1 MDNRPVG
8 IFDSGFGGLTA
19 LKALREMMPDENII
33 YFGDNG
39 RAPYGGRGAEQLKA
53 MARQD
58 IAFVSGLGVKA
69 MIVACG
75 TLSSAAADVLEEC
88 SLPLSGVLNASV
100 NVLQQLG
107 GSSPLG
113 IIATEAS
120 IKSGAFKSALHAAFP
135 EREIIDLAC
144 PEFVPLI
151 ESGHISADDPLLTAA
166 VERALAPLKA
176 RQPGTLLLGCTHYGI
191 VGDAISAYLGRDV
204 RLVSASE
211 CAASEMRDRLV
222 SSGMTGGEGRTRY
235 LTSGSAEDF
244 SKVASVILGMDG
256 IRAEHIPP
264 MEVEYI

>member
-8 IFDSGFGGLTA
+8 IFDSGFGGLTS

-58 IAFVSGLGVKA
+58 IAFVSSLGVKA
-69 MIVACG
+69 IIVACG
-75 TLSSAAADVLEEC
+75 TLSSAAADVLDEC
-88 SLPLSGVLNASV
+88 PLPLSGVLNASV
-100 NVLQQLG
+100 NVLRQLG
-107 GSSPLG
+107 GTSPLG
-113 IIATEAS
+113 VIATEAS
-120 IKSGAFKSALHAAFP
+120 IRSGAFKAALRSAFP
-135 EREIIDLAC
+135 EREIVDLAC

-151 ESGHISADDPLLTAA
+151 ESGRISPNDPLLTAA

-176 RQPGTLLLGCTHYGI
+176 RRPGTLLLGCTHYGI
-191 VGDAISAYLGRDV
+191 IGDAISAYLGSDV

-211 CAASEMRDRLV
+211 CAAIEMCDKLV
-222 SSGMTGGEGRTRY
+222 SNGMTGGEGWTRY

-244 SKVASVILGMDG
+244 SRVASVILGIDD
-256 IRAEHIPP
+256 IHAEHIPP

>member
-39 RAPYGGRGAEQLKA
+39 RAPYGGRSTEQLKA

-69 MIVACG
+69 IIVACG

-88 SLPLSGVLNASV
+88 TLPLSGVLNASV

-107 GSSPLG
+107 GVSPLG
-113 IIATEAS
+113 VIATEAS
-120 IKSGAFKSALHAAFP
+120 IRSGAFKTSLSAAFP
-135 EREIIDLAC
+135 GREIIDLAC

-151 ESGHISADDPLLTAA
+151 ESGHISLGDSLLASA

-176 RQPGTLLLGCTHYGI
+176 HRLGSLLLGCTHFGI
-191 VGDAISAYLGRDV
+191 IGNVISEYLGGDV

-211 CAASEMRDRLV
+211 CAAIEMRDRLV
-222 SSGMTGGEGRTRY
+222 ANGMTGGEGRTQY

-244 SKVASVILGMDG
+244 SRVASVILGMDD

-264 MEVEYI
+264 MEVEHI

>member
-1 MDNRPVG
+1 M
-8 IFDSGFGGLTA
+8 
-19 LKALREMMPDENII
+19 
-33 YFGDNG
+33 
-39 RAPYGGRGAEQLKA
+39 
-53 MARQD
+53 
-58 IAFVSGLGVKA
+58 
-69 MIVACG
+69 
-75 TLSSAAADVLEEC
+75 LEEC

-100 NVLQQLG
+100 NVLRQLG

-120 IKSGAFKSALHAAFP
+120 IKSGAFKAALHAAFP

-222 SSGMTGGEGRTRY
+222 SSGMTGGEGRTQY

-244 SKVASVILGMDG
+244 SKVASVILGMDD
-256 IRAEHIPP
+256 IRAEHIPQ

>member
-39 RAPYGGRGAEQLKA
+39 RAPYGGRSAEQLKA

-100 NVLQQLG
+100 NVLRQLG

-120 IKSGAFKSALHAAFP
+120 IKSGAFKAALHAAFP

-176 RQPGTLLLGCTHYGI
+176 RQPGTHYGI

-222 SSGMTGGEGRTRY
+222 SSGMTGGEGRTQY

-244 SKVASVILGMDG
+244 SKVASVILGMDD
-256 IRAEHIPP
+256 IRAEHIPQ

>member
-8 IFDSGFGGLTA
+8 IFDSGFGGLTS

-39 RAPYGGRGAEQLKA
+39 RAPYGGRSTEQLKA

-58 IAFVSGLGVKA
+58 IAFVSSLGVKA
-69 MIVACG
+69 IIVACG

-88 SLPLSGVLNASV
+88 ALPLSGVLNASV
-100 NVLQQLG
+100 NSLRQLG
-107 GSSPLG
+107 GSSHLG
-113 IIATEAS
+113 VIATEAS
-120 IKSGAFKSALHAAFP
+120 IRSGAFKAALRSAFP

-151 ESGHISADDPLLTAA
+151 ESGHISPDDPLLTSA
-166 VERALAPLKA
+166 VERALAPLRA
-176 RQPGTLLLGCTHYGI
+176 HRPGTLLLGCTHYGI
-191 VGDAISAYLGRDV
+191 IGDAISAYLGSGV

-211 CAASEMRDRLV
+211 CAAIEMRDRLL
-222 SSGMTGGEGRTRY
+222 SSGMTGGEGQTRY

>member
-39 RAPYGGRGAEQLKA
+39 RAPYGGRSAEQLKA

-58 IAFVSGLGVKA
+58 LAFVSGLGVKA
-69 MIVACG
+69 VIVACG
-75 TLSSAAADVLEEC
+75 TLSCAAADVLDEC
-88 SLPLSGVLNASV
+88 SLLLSGVLNASV
-100 NVLQQLG
+100 NSLLQLG
-107 GSSPLG
+107 GTFPLG

-120 IKSGAFKSALHAAFP
+120 IRSGAFKAALRSAFP
-135 EREIIDLAC
+135 EREIVDLAC

-151 ESGHISADDPLLTAA
+151 ESGHISPDDPLLTAA

-176 RQPGTLLLGCTHYGI
+176 RRPGTLLLGCTHYGI
-191 VGDAISAYLGRDV
+191 IGDAISAYLGSDV
-204 RLVSASE
+204 KLVSASE
-211 CAASEMRDRLV
+211 CAAQEMRDRLV
-222 SSGMTGGEGRTRY
+222 SSGTTGGKGRTRY

>member
-8 IFDSGFGGLTA
+8 IFDSGFGGLTS

-58 IAFVSGLGVKA
+58 IAYVSGLGVKA

-75 TLSSAAADVLEEC
+75 TLSSAAADVLGEC

-100 NVLQQLG
+100 NVLRQLG

-120 IKSGAFKSALHAAFP
+120 IRSGAFKAALRAAFP

-151 ESGHISADDPLLTAA
+151 ESGHISADDPLRSRRASPARCSSAA
-166 VERALAPLKA
+166 RIM
-176 RQPGTLLLGCTHYGI
+176 G
-191 VGDAISAYLGRDV
+191 
-204 RLVSASE
+204 
-211 CAASEMRDRLV
+211 
-222 SSGMTGGEGRTRY
+222 
-235 LTSGSAEDF
+235 
-244 SKVASVILGMDG
+244 
-256 IRAEHIPP
+256 
-264 MEVEYI
+264 